1 MKINDEQLE
10 ELRNC
15 ELYQSMLPRYQKSIE
30 WIIKQ
35 YIELTEKENIE
46 TTSYFVTKQ
55 ENGAIKL
62 HSPLKVNITQ
72 RQLLNLNELD
82 FDFGIQFTSDHF
94 MPFFGD
100 GETALFSSSCNIDEI
115 ENGDICL
122 IKLKLMKSYYL
133 ATKEE
138 TGFFDLDCSYLGSEE
153 EVEGFGKFVNIE
165 TK

>member
-1 MKINDEQLE
+1 MKINDKQLE

-35 YIELTEKENIE
+35 YIESTEAENIE

-72 RQLLNLNELD
+72 RRLLNLNNLD
-82 FDFGIQFTSDHF
+82 FDFGLQFTSDYF

-100 GETALFSSSCNIDEI
+100 GETALFNSSRNIDEI

-138 TGFFDLDCSYLGSEE
+138 TGFFNLDCSYLGSEE
-153 EVEGFGKFVNIE
+153 EVEVLGKLINIE
-165 TK
+165 TL